1 MYVPASIIYTFL
13 HRPKHPLKV
22 HVWAGISLKGP
33 TKIVIFEGMM
43 DAALYVEILETGLLP
58 FLEEK
63 LPLGHRLM
71 QVTFLK
77 ITLSSAGSSDQQP
90 VDYYDH

>member
-1 MYVPASIIYTFL
+1 M
-13 HRPKHPLKV
+13 
-22 HVWAGISLKGP
+22 WAGISLKGP

-71 QVTFLK
+71 QVSFLNNFEC
-77 ITLSSAGSSDQQP
+77 ISSSTGNSDQQLRSW
-90 VDYYDH
+90 VN